1 MKQAKNTEVVNLNGM
16 TVPDM
21 WVSFAIITFMVMD
34 TICGLMAASTLV
46 NGQQTKC
53 MVTVYFHGRMEKDM
67 KDNIIRIK
75 RKATAYFT
83 GQMEVSTREAG
94 KMASSMVPVPTH
106 RAMAYSVSEHGLT
119 ASELHGSMRSLIKI
133 QLQPRTKIDNSKPIK
148 RKTNPNV
155 PKTFSSPNV
164 SFSNLLNQL

>member
-21 WVSFAIITFMVMD
+21 LVSFAIITFTVMD
-34 TICGLMAASTLV
+34 TTCGPMADSTSV

-53 MVTVYFHGRMEKDM
+53 MAMAYFHGQMEKDM

-83 GQMEVSTREAG
+83 GQMEASTREAG

-106 RAMAYSVSEHGLT
+106 RAMAYSASGHGLT

-133 QLQPRTKIDNSKPIK
+133 QLQPRTKIDNSKPITQK
-148 RKTNPNV
+148 PIQMYRNP
-155 PKTFSSPNV
+155 F
-164 SFSNLLNQL
+164 LLQK